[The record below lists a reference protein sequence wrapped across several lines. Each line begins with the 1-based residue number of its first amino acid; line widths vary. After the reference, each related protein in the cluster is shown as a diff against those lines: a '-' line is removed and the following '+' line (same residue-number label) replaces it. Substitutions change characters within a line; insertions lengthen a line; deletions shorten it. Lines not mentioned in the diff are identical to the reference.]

1 MTTQPMFVRVVERS
15 SSPLAKYLLQRQGS
29 FAKEIGDVAAK
40 NDLDNLRV
48 DINRLTNRI
57 SEFLQSRRQSDTQLV
72 LGRVQSGKTA
82 HMIGLAAW
90 CVDQP
95 VAAFVVL
102 SGSTESLASQ
112 TQERFKKETARI
124 GEKYF
129 DVLEPLPTES
139 SSDLYVSRVSQFLDG
154 VTRRVLGRHDAERV
168 ALPVLT
174 VLKSARR
181 IEALSE
187 LFADVARSVQD
198 CDPIVVIDDEA
209 DQISQNAKVRK
220 QERTAVNR
228 AIISLRNTGLRQSLI
243 AYTATPQ
250 AILLSE
256 RNGELQPRNVTVL
269 QQGSAYFGLN
279 DAMGEAFN
287 ANRMTLKPVTT
298 RVHDSNMAP
307 QELYPAITQ
316 FLISSVIRRL
326 FPEVFFSRGG
336 LKVDVTPN
344 AMASCQMLIHPSGRQ
359 ADHDKYRRL
368 VEGCLE
374 SIARRVSQIEHYE
387 MADRNF
393 ASINAEYQNVLSRL
407 TARDDLPIN
416 LTEQMLSS
424 LRESLQTSTRTK
436 VVNSDLNRPNAS
448 EPLPV
453 SDEEWEQFQN
463 WFLIGGDILG
473 RGITIPMLLSTYFL
487 RNPKKSNFD
496 TAVQQMRFCGYRQR
510 YSGFTTIWAPA
521 DVFEMYRVIYEVDD
535 VLLRN
540 ARQWDSRNRD
550 LSREKPTVLYL
561 SKPHRRLEPTRKNV
575 IDPNIRDK
583 VIDSSIIYQA
593 RRTFVP
599 GDVRRNSELIR
610 TTFGSAEG
618 ATADDGT
625 WTMISEVEASTVQD
639 FLNNWKAGI
648 ESPDIRRVSALF
660 DSEFDALGLGHIPC
674 TVFLRFVD
682 GVTQM
687 ASGQL
692 PIERKKFAVRSLA
705 DPSDGTPE
713 TLFETWKFD
722 FEKSASSSRT
732 MQWYDRNSMK
742 AYVGDSQRR
751 LQQIP
756 THDAV
761 SVLVEPLRL
770 CRQGSK
776 SEVAIGLGLA
786 VLAPESFE
794 VRLMGFDS

>member
-1 MTTQPMFVRVVERS
+1 MFVRVVERS
-15 SSPLAKYLLQRQGS
+15 SSPLTKYLIQRQDS
-29 FAKEIGDVAAK
+29 FAKEIGDIAAK
-40 NDLDNLRV
+40 KDLDHLRL
-48 DINRLTNRI
+48 DISRLTNRI

-112 TQERFKKETARI
+112 TQERFKNETTRI

-139 SSDLYVSRVSQFLDG
+139 SSDLYSSRVSQFVDAVSKRVSG
-154 VTRRVLGRHDAERV
+154 RRDAGEA

-187 LFADVARSVQD
+187 LLANVVKAVGE

-228 AIISLRNTGLRQSLI
+228 AIISLRNTGLRQCLV

-269 QQGSAYFGLN
+269 QPGSAYFGLD
-279 DAMGEAFN
+279 DAMAEFFD
-287 ANRMTLKPVTT
+287 ANRMTLRPVSA
-298 RVHDSNMAP
+298 RVSDSNMAP
-307 QELYPAITQ
+307 QELYPAVTQ
-316 FLISSVIRRL
+316 FLISSLVRRL
-326 FPEVFFSRGG
+326 YPEVFFNSGG
-336 LKVDVTPN
+336 LKVDFLPN
-344 AMASCQMLIHPSGRQ
+344 AMVSCQMLIHPSGRQ
-359 ADHDKYRRL
+359 ADHEKYRRL
-368 VEGCLE
+368 VEGCLD
-374 SIARRVSQIEHYE
+374 SVKRRVSQVVRCEA
-387 MADRNF
+387 ADQNF
-393 ASINAEYQNVLSRL
+393 ASINAEYHNVLSRL
-407 TARDDLPIN
+407 TDTVGLPSN
-416 LTEQMLSS
+416 LTNLMLSNLSDS
-424 LRESLQTSTRTK
+424 LGSSTRTK
-436 VVNSDLNRPNAS
+436 VVNSDSSRPNAD

-453 SDEEWEQFQN
+453 SVKDWEQFVN
-463 WFLIGGDILG
+463 WILIGGDILG

-510 YSGFTTIWAPA
+510 FSEFTSIWAPE
-521 DVFEMYRVIYEVDD
+521 DVFEMYQVINEVDD

-540 ARQWDSRNRD
+540 AHQWDFHGRD

-561 SKPHRRLEPTRKNV
+561 SRPHRRLEPTRKNV
-575 IDPNIRDK
+575 IDPGIRDK
-583 VIDSSIIYQA
+583 VIDSSIIFQS

-599 GDVRRNSELIR
+599 GDVRRNSDLVQS
-610 TTFGSAEG
+610 TFGG
-618 ATADDGT
+618 TRGTTVGDGT
-625 WTMISEVEASTVQD
+625 WTMISDVEASTIQK
-639 FLNNWKAGI
+639 FLAYWKVGI

-660 DSEFDALGLGHIPC
+660 DSEFDSLGLGQIPC

-682 GVTQM
+682 DIEEM
-687 ASGQL
+687 SGGRL
-692 PIERKKFAVRSLA
+692 PIEHEKFAVRSLA
-705 DPSDGTPE
+705 DPTEGTPE
-713 TLFETWKFD
+713 ALFEIWKTGFD
-722 FEKSASSSRT
+722 EVMAGART

-756 THDAV
+756 SHDAV
-761 SVLVEPLRL
+761 SVLIEPLRL

-776 SEVAIGLGLA
+776 SEVAIGLALA
-786 VLAPESFE
+786 ILAPQSFE

>member
-15 SSPLAKYLLQRQGS
+15 SSPLAKYLNQRQDA
-29 FAKEIGDVAAK
+29 FAREAGDLAAK
-40 NDLDNLRV
+40 KDLDQLRS
-48 DINRLTNRI
+48 DISRLTNRI

-112 TQERFKKETARI
+112 TQDRFKRETTRI
-124 GEKYF
+124 GAKCF

-139 SSDLYVSRVSQFLDG
+139 SSDVYLSRVSQF
-154 VTRRVLGRHDAERV
+154 VEAVARRASGGRNVGET

-187 LFADVARSVQD
+187 LFTNVAKAVSG

-209 DQISQNAKVRK
+209 DQISQNAKIRK

-228 AIISLRNTGLRQSLI
+228 AIISLRNTGLRQCLI

-269 QQGSAYFGLN
+269 QPGSAYFGLD
-279 DAMGEAFN
+279 DAMAEFFT
-287 ANRMTLKPVTT
+287 ANRITLRPVST
-298 RVHDSNMAP
+298 RVYDSNKAP
-307 QELYPAITQ
+307 QELYPAVTQ
-316 FLISSVIRRL
+316 FLISAAVRRL
-326 FPEVFFSRGG
+326 YPDVFFNSGG
-336 LKVDVTPN
+336 LKVDFPTN
-344 AMASCQMLIHPSGRQ
+344 AMVSCQMLIHPSGRQ
-359 ADHDKYRRL
+359 ADHEKYRRL
-368 VEGCLE
+368 VEGCLD
-374 SIARRVSQIEHYE
+374 SVKRRVSQVVSCEI
-387 MADRNF
+387 ADRNF
-393 ASINAEYQNVLSRL
+393 TSINTEYHAVLSRL
-407 TARDDLPIN
+407 TDATDLPSD
-416 LTEQMLSS
+416 LTEPLLKNLSDSLSS
-424 LRESLQTSTRTK
+424 STRTK
-436 VVNSDLNRPNAS
+436 VVNSDSSRLNAD

-453 SDEEWEQFQN
+453 SDKDWEKFEN
-463 WFLIGGDILG
+463 WILIGGDILG

-510 YSGFTTIWAPA
+510 YREFTSIWAPE
-521 DVFEMYRVIYEVDD
+521 DVFEIYQVINEVDD
-535 VLLRN
+535 VLLKN
-540 ARQWDSRNRD
+540 AREWDFRGRD
-550 LSREKPTVLYL
+550 LNREKPTVLYL

-575 IDPNIRDK
+575 IDPGIRDK
-583 VIDSSIIYQA
+583 VIDSSIIFQS

-599 GDVRRNSELIR
+599 GDVRRNSALVRMTFESAR
-610 TTFGSAEG
+610 GTTV
-618 ATADDGT
+618 DDGT
-625 WTMISEVEASTVQD
+625 WTMISDVEASSIQE
-639 FLNNWKAGI
+639 FLSGWKAGI
-648 ESPDIRRVSALF
+648 ESPDLRRISALF
-660 DSEFDALGLGHIPC
+660 DSQFDSLGLGQIPC
-674 TVFLRFVD
+674 TVFLRFIDEVKEMSD
-682 GVTQM
+682 GR
-687 ASGQL
+687 L
-692 PIERKKFAVRSLA
+692 PIERKKFAVRSLT
-705 DPSDGTPE
+705 DPTDGVSE
-713 TLFETWKFD
+713 MLFEAWKMGFD
-722 FEKSASSSRT
+722 KAMAGART

-761 SVLVEPLRL
+761 SVLIEPLRL

-776 SEVAIGLGLA
+776 SEVAIGLALA
-786 VLAPESFE
+786 VLAPQSFE
-794 VRLMGFDS
+794 VRVMGFDS